1 METGTFII
9 VKAGVN
15 STYGGGAVFVE
26 LEGIQPPIP
35 LHWYQIPVQWESQ
48 MLAVALA
55 AITGNLS
62 VSAQVGSVGIP
73 AEAGPSSEPMCFTL
87 HLALR

>member
-1 METGTFII
+1 MEIGTFKV

-15 STYGGGAVFVE
+15 STYGGGAVFVQ
-26 LEGIQPPIP
+26 LQGLQPPIP

-55 AITGNLS
+55 AISENLN
-62 VSAQVGSVGIP
+62 VDAQVGSVGIP
-73 AEAGPSSEPMCFTL
+73 GEAGPSSEPMCFTL
-87 HLALR
+87 HLIAR